1 MSIINKSALLA
12 ALQPKKRAVEIEG
25 FGTVYVRELS
35 IGEVLEIQQD
45 ADGEEVR
52 PLRLVVRSVVDEAGA
67 TVFDES
73 DVELL
78 RGAGKTAFEQLMKV
92 AGELNGF
99 ARRTDSGN

>member
-12 ALQPKKRAVEIEG
+12 ALQPKKRAVEIDG

-35 IGEVLEIQQD
+35 IGEVLEIRQD
-45 ADGEEVR
+45 ADGKEVN
-52 PLRLVVRSVVDEAGA
+52 PLRMVVRSVVDEAGA

-78 RGAGKTAFEQLMKV
+78 KGTGKTAFEQLMKV
-92 AGELNGF
+92 SSELNGF
-99 ARRTDSGN
+99 ARGADAGN